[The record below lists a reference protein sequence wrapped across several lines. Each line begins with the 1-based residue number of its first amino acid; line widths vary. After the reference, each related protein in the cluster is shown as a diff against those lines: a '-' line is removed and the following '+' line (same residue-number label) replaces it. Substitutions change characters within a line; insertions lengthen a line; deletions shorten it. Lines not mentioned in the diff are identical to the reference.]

1 MSDSKCARALVELA
15 ERDLR
20 GFRGMDDAATF
31 ADETAGFLA
40 QQAAEKLLKAWLA
53 SMGVLYPLTRDLKA
67 LLDLAQSR
75 TADAAQFRDLAGLTP
90 FAVQFRYEFIA
101 EDSAPLDRVRLA
113 ARLDALLARVRQEL
127 AERTAG

>member
-20 GFRGMDDAATF
+20 GFRRMDDAAIF

-53 SMGVLYPLTRDLKA
+53 SMGVLYPLTRDLRA
-67 LLDLAQSR
+67 LLDLAESG
-75 TADAAQFRDLAGLTP
+75 TAAAAQFRDLVVLTP
-90 FAVQFRYEFIA
+90 FAVQFRYEFVA

-113 ARLDALLARVRQEL
+113 ARLDALLARVRQEV

>member
-20 GFRGMDDAATF
+20 GFRSMDDAAIF
-31 ADETAGFLA
+31 ADETAGFFA
-40 QQAAEKLLKAWLA
+40 QQAAAKLLKAWLA
-53 SMGVLYPLTRDLKA
+53 SMGVLYPPSDDLKA

-75 TADAAQFRDLAGLTP
+75 TADAAQFRDLAVLTP

-113 ARLDALLARVRQEL
+113 ARLDALLARVRKEV
-127 AERTAG
+127 AEPTAG